1 MGFVYVIWV
10 LLKVEKIKVH
20 VAKGIKWMPFW
31 RRTFI
36 RFVGIAMIT
45 SLYLLAIHPEKLFQV
60 VLEQPMLWLLFVLV
74 YSLFSV
80 YPQELIYRTFFLTRY
95 KSIIS
100 NSNIMVFVSAFCFSM
115 AHLFFKSYLVLM
127 MTFVGGILFALTF
140 QKTKATS
147 LVTLEH
153 AIYGSWLFSVGYGE
167 MLGFPA

>member
-1 MGFVYVIWV
+1 MIWI

-20 VAKGIKWMPFW
+20 VAKEIKWTPFW

-45 SLYLLAIHPEKLFQV
+45 SLYLLAMHPEKLVQV
-60 VLEQPMLWLLFVLV
+60 VLEQPMVWLLFVLV

-80 YPQELIYRTFFLTRY
+80 YPQELIFRTFFLTRY
-95 KSIIS
+95 KSILP
-100 NSNIMVFVSAFCFSM
+100 NDNIMVLVNAACFSL
-115 AHLFFKSYLVLM
+115 AHLFFKNYLVLI
-127 MTFVGGILFALTF
+127 MTFIGGIMFAFTF
-140 QKTKATS
+140 QRTRATS

-153 AIYGSWLFSVGYGE
+153 AIYGSWLFTAGYGE